1 MTCRP
6 QKPCNSN
13 LELLLSRPSAMN
25 SPPVEITE
33 QSPQTAADSLPEIS
47 ELSAEQ
53 VTEESSLINSKEQ
66 NLQLEV
72 KTTANK
78 TQQDEQKVQI
88 IGNLHIS

>member
-1 MTCRP
+1 M
-6 QKPCNSN
+6 
-13 LELLLSRPSAMN
+13 
-25 SPPVEITE
+25 EITE

-72 KTTANK
+72 KTTANQ